1 MQLRNRLFVRFPNG
15 RLELCARKFTNLLKP
30 VLLVPR
36 KQGYMSFAYAL
47 FSGLKKKKRK
57 EKKRKEKK
65 RKKER
70 NRPLQPFLPSSW
82 NPMDQISLG
91 YLSTDMIILV

>member
-1 MQLRNRLFVRFPNG
+1 MKGF
-15 RLELCARKFTNLLKP
+15 ARKFTNLLKP

-57 EKKRKEKK
+57 EKKRKKE
-65 RKKER
+65 RKK
-70 NRPLQPFLPSSW
+70 
-82 NPMDQISLG
+82 SLSRVRR
-91 YLSTDMIILV
+91 Y

>member
-1 MQLRNRLFVRFPNG
+1 MQLGNRLFVRFPNG
-15 RLELCARKFTNLLKP
+15 LELCARKFTNLLKP

-70 NRPLQPFLPSSW
+70 NHFQEYYVIESHGWSCH
-82 NPMDQISLG
+82 
-91 YLSTDMIILV
+91 